1 MLCDLSESKNKEQ
14 KHHADKLKV
23 LRVYPNNIEQT
34 DFPNPF
40 ELLHN
45 REALLKDK
53 LNFKTLKRHSLHYK
67 IRDECGSLGETIKTL
82 EKNFTKNKQ
91 KDKYAS
97 KADRMGYKEKIRKA
111 ENKIL
116 SDNVDILIC
125 TCNEMASSRIF
136 NNIEA
141 VQVIID
147 EAAMVIEPETMIPI
161 QNAEQIILIGDHQQ
175 LQPRVHSKHADR
187 SGLTTSLFQ
196 RYVDVIEF
204 DFCFLQEQF
213 RMVCRVIEICTY
225 IHTYLRICINI
236 TYQKVM
242 ATWVSH
248 YVFAVFM
255 LY

>member
-1 MLCDLSESKNKEQ
+1 MLCDLSESKNKDQ
-14 KHHADKLKV
+14 KYHADKLKV
-23 LRVYPNNIEQT
+23 LRVYPNNIEQS

-40 ELLHN
+40 ELLHDS
-45 REALLKDK
+45 EVSLI
-53 LNFKTLKRHSLHYK
+53 NFKTLKRHSLHYK
-67 IRDECGSLGETIKTL
+67 IRDECGNLGETIKTL
-82 EKNFTKNKQ
+82 EKKFLAKNKQ
-91 KDKYAS
+91 NKKYAS
-97 KADRMGYKEKIRKA
+97 KADRMRYKEKIKKA
-111 ENKIL
+111 ENKML

-147 EAAMVIEPETMIPI
+147 EAAMVTEPETMIPI
-161 QNAEQIILIGDHQQ
+161 QNAEQIILIGDHRQ

-213 RMVCRVIEICTY
+213 RMVL
-225 IHTYLRICINI
+225 H
-236 TYQKVM
+236 M
-242 ATWVSH
+242 
-248 YVFAVFM
+248 
-255 LY
+255 